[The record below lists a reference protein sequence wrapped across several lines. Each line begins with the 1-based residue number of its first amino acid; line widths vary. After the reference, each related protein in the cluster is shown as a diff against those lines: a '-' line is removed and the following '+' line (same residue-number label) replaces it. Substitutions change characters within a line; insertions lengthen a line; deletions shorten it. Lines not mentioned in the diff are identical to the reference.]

1 MFVTQAFVKEVVTF
15 IYVDDIKGSGARLH
29 KLLSSPINAGGC
41 ALSRYLPTQWWTQK
55 TSSECCFG
63 FM

>member
-41 ALSRYLPTQWWTQK
+41 ALSRYLPTQW
-55 TSSECCFG
+55 
-63 FM
+63 

>member
-29 KLLSSPINAGGC
+29 KLLSSPINAGC
-41 ALSRYLPTQWWTQK
+41 ALSRYLPTQW
-55 TSSECCFG
+55 
-63 FM
+63 